1 MANQPGLM
9 AYFKTEGEKRAF
21 QVACAKRGKSASH
34 VLRELSVQFGVEVL
48 GTEMY
53 QLQVAEVDDAPEGT

>member
-9 AYFKTEGEKRAF
+9 VYFRTEGEKRAF

-34 VLRELSVQFGVEVL
+34 VLRKLAVQYAVEVM
-48 GTEMY
+48 GYEEYM
-53 QLQVAEVDDAPEGT
+53 LQVDEVDNAPD